1 MKNGLEVFEFGEEDE
16 LAEVA
21 ASKHSAKFKNPNID
35 DSAALEYEFIQ
46 CVAQGTTVQKQGIG
60 NVLCVNVDAVECDSN
75 CDNGNMFAPP
85 ASGGED
91 FATQINSTSCEQ
103 LPDFEKDNF
112 GCGSFMSELA
122 SRDSFPEAP
131 IPGKIQLN
139 IGISNSPSNNEPVD
153 VNSDADESMN
163 EGSPTSPASDTF
175 EDGSISSNL
184 SILIY
189 DLNLFM
195 DIYKSI
201 LNALTL
207 FCCKISVSLRG
218 HVSDNCV
225 DDLAMDDVN
234 MPVAICPDYVVYRGD
249 CCSVSLVIFSCD
261 GIKFKDLNAY
271 GKGGTFSFERQVDDI
286 IDIKCQRSQRIGSAV
301 IKLRVLQEKVIEDD
315 HARGNAGI
323 EELKFAVL
331 EPNWSEKQN
340 KITSLNEKYKAFWD
354 FEHDEDVEMEG
365 DSSFVEKHYFH
376 NFDEPFEDVIYP
388 KGDSDAVSISKRD
401 VDLLQPETFINDTII
416 DFYIKYLKNQIPPE
430 EKHRIHF
437 FNSFFFRKLA
447 DLDKDPSSISDGR
460 AAFLRVHKWTR
471 KVDIFGKDY
480 IFIPVNFNLHWSLIV
495 ICHPGEVTAFKDED
509 MDKTE
514 KVPCIL
520 HMDSIKGTHAG
531 LKNLVQSYLL
541 EEWKVRHRDAS
552 DDLSSKFL
560 TLRFMQLEL
569 PQQENSFDCGL
580 FLLHYLELFLAEA
593 PVNFSPFRL
602 TKSSNFLNGDWF
614 LPTEAS
620 LKRTLIEKLIFELI
634 ENRSGELNSTVFDN
648 EHQSSRLPE
657 NNQNEMAV
665 DFLSENCR
673 PSIAQHEINSQ
684 ASQSIEITLLPAT
697 SMRNLPCVN
706 DSGLVLREFFE
717 SGASTGSL
725 LPQYQSFGQPSS
737 NYDHNGTTSMR
748 EQEDGVTDEGFVYL
762 PSGENGFPQISEL
775 TPQAGTISYSP
786 RSFVTEAPWNPEISM
801 QGERN
806 ADSSP
811 EASFCTSDDSDD
823 VGIIEHNPF
832 AEAGQGFKDITTQQR
847 SHSVDNLACLTDM
860 QEDNASQ
867 GLKERSQPRSPSVD
881 NTVCL
886 TDLPVEDD
894 SQGFKERT
902 TQQGSPS
909 ADDIVCSTD
918 PLAEDDSQGFKERTT
933 PQGSPSAD
941 NIVCLTDPFVEDDS
955 QGLEERTDQQRS
967 PSGDKKLCL
976 TGLASVSNEML
987 ENFATEGAE
996 GDKLLIDNEN
1006 INLTS
1011 CHKNLT
1017 TSLPEPNLIENGLH
1031 TGTDMVEISLNQDSE
1046 MGENKEFTG
1055 DNDVTEGPEEGDK
1068 LQVDNENINLT
1079 LFQENLTTSLQEP
1092 NLIENGLHPGMDMAE
1107 ISLNQDSEM
1116 GDNKEVTSDNYVICD
1131 DRLVDTNDEQ
1141 QAEKRPVEDTN
1152 DEQQAAKRPRLTPP
1166 SEGEGLTE
1174 S

>member
-16 LAEVA
+16 LAEVT
-21 ASKHSAKFKNPNID
+21 ASKYSAKFKNPNID

-46 CVAQGTTVQKQGIG
+46 CGAQGTTVQKQGIG
-60 NVLCVNVDAVECDSN
+60 NVLCVNGNAVECDSN
-75 CDNGNMFAPP
+75 CDNGNMYAPP
-85 ASGGED
+85 ATGGED
-91 FATQINSTSCEQ
+91 FATQMNSTSCEQ

-139 IGISNSPSNNEPVD
+139 SGISNSPSNNEPVD

-163 EGSPTSPASDTF
+163 EGSPTSPDSDTL
-175 EDGSISSNL
+175 EDGI
-184 SILIY
+184 
-189 DLNLFM
+189 
-195 DIYKSI
+195 
-201 LNALTL
+201 
-207 FCCKISVSLRG
+207 SLRD

-271 GKGGTFSFERQVDDI
+271 GKGGTFSFERKVDDI

-301 IKLRVLQEKVIEDD
+301 IKLRVLPEKVIEDD
-315 HARGNAGI
+315 HARGTAGI
-323 EELKFAVL
+323 EELKFAVV

-340 KITSLNEKYKAFWD
+340 KITSLNEKYKALSD
-354 FEHDEDVEMEG
+354 IEHDEDVEMEG
-365 DSSFVEKHYFH
+365 DSSFGEKHYFH

-430 EKHRIHF
+430 ERHRIHF

-447 DLDKDPSSISDGR
+447 DLDKDP
-460 AAFLRVHKWTR
+460 

-495 ICHPGEVTAFKDED
+495 ICHPGELTAFKDED
-509 MDKTE
+509 MDKPE

-541 EEWKVRHRDAS
+541 EEWKVRHKDAS
-552 DDLSSKFL
+552 EDLSSKFL

-580 FLLHYLELFLAEA
+580 FLLHYLELFLADA

-620 LKRTLIEKLIFELI
+620 LKRTLIEKLIFELL
-634 ENRSGELNSTVFDN
+634 ENRDLELNSTVFDN
-648 EHQSSRLPE
+648 DHPSRVPE

-737 NYDHNGTTSMR
+737 NYDHNGTTSLR

-775 TPQAGTISYSP
+775 TRQAGTISYSP
-786 RSFVTEAPWNPEISM
+786 RSFVPEAPWNPEISM

-811 EASFCTSDDSDD
+811 EASFCASDDSDD

-832 AEAGQGFKDITTQQR
+832 VEASQGFKVITTQQR
-847 SHSVDNLACLTDM
+847 FPSVDNIACLTNLL
-860 QEDNASQ
+860 EDDASQ

-881 NTVCL
+881 NTACLTDPLAEDGSQGFKERTTQQGSPSADNIVCL
-886 TDLPVEDD
+886 TDPPVEDD

-909 ADDIVCSTD
+909 ADNIVCSTD

-933 PQGSPSAD
+933 QQGSPSAD
-941 NIVCLTDPFVEDDS
+941 NIVCLTDPLVDDDS
-955 QGLEERTDQQRS
+955 QGLGERTDQHRS
-967 PSGDKKLCL
+967 PSGDKTMCL
-976 TGLASVSNEML
+976 TGGLASVSNEML
-987 ENFATEGAE
+987 EKFATEGAE
-996 GDKLLIDNEN
+996 E
-1006 INLTS
+1006 
-1011 CHKNLT
+1011 
-1017 TSLPEPNLIENGLH
+1017 
-1031 TGTDMVEISLNQDSE
+1031 GTDMVEISLNQYSE
-1046 MGENKEFTG
+1046 MGENKEVTG
-1055 DNDVTEGPEEGDK
+1055 DNDVTEGAEEGDK
-1068 LQVDNENINLT
+1068 LHVNNENINLT
-1079 LFQENLTTSLQEP
+1079 LFQENPTTSLPEP

-1116 GDNKEVTSDNYVICD
+1116 GDKKEVTSDDYVICD
-1131 DRLVDTNDEQ
+1131 DSLVDTNDEQ
-1141 QAEKRPVEDTN
+1141 QDAKRPVEDTN
-1152 DEQQAAKRPRLTPP
+1152 DEQQDAKRPVEDTDDEQQAAKRPRLTPP

>member
-35 DSAALEYEFIQ
+35 DSPALEYGFIQ
-46 CVAQGTTVQKQGIG
+46 CDTQETTVQKQGIG
-60 NVLCVNVDAVECDSN
+60 NVLCVNGDTVECDSN

-85 ASGGED
+85 AKGGED

-139 IGISNSPSNNEPVD
+139 SSISNSPSNNEPVD

-163 EGSPTSPASDTF
+163 EGSPTSPDSDTLK
-175 EDGSISSNL
+175 DGI
-184 SILIY
+184 
-189 DLNLFM
+189 
-195 DIYKSI
+195 
-201 LNALTL
+201 
-207 FCCKISVSLRG
+207 SLRG
-218 HVSDNCV
+218 RVSDNCA

-234 MPVAICPDYVVYRGD
+234 MPVVICPDYVVYRGD

-271 GKGGTFSFERQVDDI
+271 GKGGTFSFERKVDDI
-286 IDIKCQRSQRIGSAV
+286 VDIKCQRSQRIGSAV
-301 IKLRVLQEKVIEDD
+301 IKLRLLPEKVIDDD
-315 HARGNAGI
+315 HERGSAGV
-323 EELKFAVL
+323 EELKFAVV

-340 KITSLNEKYKAFWD
+340 KITSLSEKYKALSD
-354 FEHDEDVEMEG
+354 IEHDEDVEMEG
-365 DSSFVEKHYFH
+365 DSSFGEKHYFH

-552 DDLSSKFL
+552 EDLSSKFL

-602 TKSSNFLNGDWF
+602 TKSSNFLNGNWF

-620 LKRTLIEKLIFELI
+620 LKRTLIEKLIFELL
-634 ENRSGELNSTVFDN
+634 ENRDLELNSSVFDN
-648 EHQSSRLPE
+648 EHQSFRVPE

-673 PSIAQHEINSQ
+673 PLIAQHEINSQ
-684 ASQSIEITLLPAT
+684 ASQGIEITLLPAT

-725 LPQYQSFGQPSS
+725 LPQYRSFGQPSS
-737 NYDHNGTTSMR
+737 NFDHNGATSMR
-748 EQEDGVTDEGFVYL
+748 EQEDGVADEGFVYL

-801 QGERN
+801 QGECN

-811 EASFCTSDDSDD
+811 ATSFCPSDDSDD

-832 AEAGQGFKDITTQQR
+832 AEASQGFKEITTQQR
-847 SHSVDNLACLTDM
+847 SPAVDNIACLTDM
-860 QEDNASQ
+860 LED
-867 GLKERSQPRSPSVD
+867 GLKERSQPRSVSVD

-886 TDLPVEDD
+886 TD
-894 SQGFKERT
+894 
-902 TQQGSPS
+902 
-909 ADDIVCSTD
+909 
-918 PLAEDDSQGFKERTT
+918 PLAEDNSQGYQDRTT
-933 PQGSPSAD
+933 QQGSPSAD
-941 NIVCLTDPFVEDDS
+941 NIVCLTDPLVEDDS
-955 QGLEERTDQQRS
+955 QGLDERTDQHRS
-967 PSGDKKLCL
+967 PSGGKTMCL
-976 TGLASVSNEML
+976 TEGLASYSNEML

-996 GDKLLIDNEN
+996 EGDKLHFDDEN
-1006 INLTS
+1006 INLTP
-1011 CHKNLT
+1011 CHGNLT
-1017 TSLPEPNLIENGLH
+1017 TSLPKRNLIENRLH

-1046 MGENKEFTG
+1046 MGENKEVTG
-1055 DNDVTEGPEEGDK
+1055 DNDVTEGAEEGDK
-1068 LQVDNENINLT
+1068 LHIDNENINHT
-1079 LFQENLTTSLQEP
+1079 SFQKNPTTSLPEL
-1092 NLIENGLHPGMDMAE
+1092 NLIENGLHPGLDMAE

-1116 GDNKEVTSDNYVICD
+1116 GDKEVTSD
-1131 DRLVDTNDEQ
+1131 EQ
-1141 QAEKRPVEDTN
+1141 QAAKRPVEDTN
-1152 DEQQAAKRPRLTPP
+1152 DEQKAAKRPRFTSP
-1166 SEGEGLTE
+1166 SEGEGLAE

>member
-16 LAEVA
+16 LAEVT
-21 ASKHSAKFKNPNID
+21 ASKYSAKFKNPNID
-35 DSAALEYEFIQ
+35 DSAALEYESIQ
-46 CVAQGTTVQKQGIG
+46 CGAQGATVQKQGIG
-60 NVLCVNVDAVECDSN
+60 NVLCVNGNAVECDSN

-85 ASGGED
+85 ATGGDD

-139 IGISNSPSNNEPVD
+139 SGISNSPSNNEPVD

-163 EGSPTSPASDTF
+163 EGSPTSPDSDTL
-175 EDGSISSNL
+175 EDGI
-184 SILIY
+184 
-189 DLNLFM
+189 
-195 DIYKSI
+195 
-201 LNALTL
+201 
-207 FCCKISVSLRG
+207 SLRG

-271 GKGGTFSFERQVDDI
+271 GKGGTFSFERKVDDI

-301 IKLRVLQEKVIEDD
+301 IKLRVLPEKVIEDD
-315 HARGNAGI
+315 HARGTAGI
-323 EELKFAVL
+323 EELKFAVV

-340 KITSLNEKYKAFWD
+340 KITSLNEKYKALSD
-354 FEHDEDVEMEG
+354 IEHDEDVEVEG
-365 DSSFVEKHYFH
+365 DSSFEEEHYFH

-430 EKHRIHF
+430 ERHRIHF

-541 EEWKVRHRDAS
+541 EEWKVRHKDAS
-552 DDLSSKFL
+552 EDQSSKFL

-620 LKRTLIEKLIFELI
+620 LKRTLIEKLVFELL
-634 ENRSGELNSTVFDN
+634 ENRDLELNSTVFDN
-648 EHQSSRLPE
+648 EHQSSRVPE

-684 ASQSIEITLLPAT
+684 ASEGIEITLLPAT
-697 SMRNLPCVN
+697 SMRNLPCIN

-748 EQEDGVTDEGFVYL
+748 EEDGVTDEGFVYL
-762 PSGENGFPQISEL
+762 PSEENGFPQISEL
-775 TPQAGTISYSP
+775 TPRAGTTSYSP
-786 RSFVTEAPWNPEISM
+786 RSFVTEAQWNPEISM
-801 QGERN
+801 QGECN

-811 EASFCTSDDSDD
+811 EASFCASDDSDD

-832 AEAGQGFKDITTQQR
+832 AEASQGFKVITTQQR
-847 SHSVDNLACLTDM
+847 SPSVDNIACLTDM
-860 QEDNASQ
+860 LEDDASQ
-867 GLKERSQPRSPSVD
+867 GLKERNQPRSPSAD
-881 NTVCL
+881 N
-886 TDLPVEDD
+886 
-894 SQGFKERT
+894 
-902 TQQGSPS
+902 
-909 ADDIVCSTD
+909 IVCSTD
-918 PLAEDDSQGFKERTT
+918 PLAEDDSQGVKERTTQQGSQSVDSIVCSTDPLAEDDSQDFKERTT
-933 PQGSPSAD
+933 QQGSPSVD
-941 NIVCLTDPFVEDDS
+941 NIVCLTDPLVDDDRH
-955 QGLEERTDQQRS
+955 GLEERTDQQRS
-967 PSGDKKLCL
+967 PSGDIIMCL
-976 TGLASVSNEML
+976 TEGLASVTNEML

-996 GDKLLIDNEN
+996 EGDKLLIDDEN

-1011 CHKNLT
+1011 CHENLT
-1017 TSLPEPNLIENGLH
+1017 TSLPEPNLIEKRLH
-1031 TGTDMVEISLNQDSE
+1031 TCTDMVEISLNQDSE
-1046 MGENKEFTG
+1046 VGENKVTG
-1055 DNDVTEGPEEGDK
+1055 DNDVSEGAEEGDK
-1068 LQVDNENINLT
+1068 LHVENENINLT
-1079 LFQENLTTSLQEP
+1079 SFQENLTTSLPEP

-1116 GDNKEVTSDNYVICD
+1116 GDSKEVTSGDYVICD

-1141 QAEKRPVEDTN
+1141 QDAKKLVEDTNDEQQDAKRPVEDTN

-1166 SEGEGLTE
+1166 SEGEGFTE